1 MDKPLDIRQ
10 LSTCCGKPL
19 VWDYRRCEESWCTCG
34 LVTYDATCPMCG
46 YVDADGMPSAER
58 TLKPVEELLL
68 ARIAELEATLAN
80 ERGEGDPPVPGWRYD
95 ENSGRWWIG
104 DVVVVRPL
112 PPAVGWRWGD
122 RQGWD
127 WQKAGSARDA
137 MRAASAVS
145 PGADAP
151 KGE

>member
-68 ARIAELEATLAN
+68 ARIAELEAAQRWRVTTEEL
-80 ERGEGDPPVPGWRYD
+80 PPVGEWVVGHYGGSGPCEVVQYD
-95 ENSGRWWIG
+95 G
-104 DVVVVRPL
+104 DQWDFWGLQDVNEPDFWM
-112 PPAVGWRWGD
+112 PIPAVPHD
-122 RQGWD
+122 
-127 WQKAGSARDA
+127 
-137 MRAASAVS
+137 
-145 PGADAP
+145 
-151 KGE
+151 